1 MWLNLNANTA
11 KSQGRAATMSAM
23 AAYERSPAYK
33 PGQTTAFKLSRSKI
47 ELFTQCQR
55 CFWLEA
61 RLKIKRPS
69 SPPFLINSAI
79 DSLLKAEF
87 DTYRAKGQQHPWQIE
102 FKVDAKPF
110 AHADLDRWRHTFTGV
125 QHLHEPTNLLIFGGV
140 DDVWQTPKGELVV
153 VDYKATA
160 KNNEITDLG
169 PKGTWHDQYRR
180 QMEVYQW
187 LLRGEGHKV
196 SDTGYFVYAN
206 GISKKDGFFNKVEF
220 RTNVFPYKGSDKWVE
235 PTLVKIKACLE
246 SDEMPP
252 VGTAAMGGEC
262 EYCAYARAR
271 TQLTLNAIKGSKND

>member
-1 MWLNLNANTA
+1 M
-11 KSQGRAATMSAM
+11 
-23 AAYERSPAYK
+23 AYERSPAYK
-33 PGQTTAFKLSRSKI
+33 PGQTTPFKISRSKI
-47 ELFTQCQR
+47 DLFAQCQR

-79 DSLLKAEF
+79 DALLKIEF
-87 DTYRAKGQQHPWQIE
+87 DSYRKDGKQHPWQIE

-110 AHADLDRWRHTFTGV
+110 AHKDLDRWRHTFTGV
-125 QHLHEPTNLLIFGGV
+125 QHLHEPTNLLVFGGV
-140 DDVWQTPKGELVV
+140 DDVWENSKNELVV

-160 KNNEITDLG
+160 KNEEINDLK
-169 PKGTWHDQYRR
+169 PAGTWHDMYRR

-206 GISKKDGFFNKVEF
+206 GIAKKDGFFNKVEF

-235 PTLVKIKACLE
+235 PTLVKIKKCLE

-252 VGTAAMGGEC
+252 VGQQVMNPDEPC
-262 EYCAYARAR
+262 EFCSYAKAR
-271 TQLTLNAIKGSKND
+271 TQLTLDAVGAKK

>member
-1 MWLNLNANTA
+1 MP
-11 KSQGRAATMSAM
+11 
-23 AAYERSPAYK
+23 YERSPAYK
-33 PGQTTAFKLSRSKI
+33 PGQTEPFKLSRSKI
-47 ELFTQCQR
+47 ELFTQCPR

-79 DSLLKAEF
+79 DALLKTEF
-87 DTYRAKGQQHPWQIE
+87 DSFRKKGEQHPWQVE
-102 FKVDAKPF
+102 FKIDARPY
-110 AHADLDRWRHTFTGV
+110 AHEHLDRWRHTFTGV

-140 DDVWQTPKGELVV
+140 DDVWVNSKDELVV

-160 KNNEITDLG
+160 KEKEITDLG
-169 PKGTWHDQYRR
+169 PAGTWHDQYRR

-206 GISKKDGFFNKVEF
+206 GIAKADGFYNKVEF
-220 RTNVFPYKGSDKWVE
+220 RTNIFPHKGSDKWIE
-235 PTLVKIKACLE
+235 PTLLKIKECLE
-246 SDEMPP
+246 SDKMPA

-262 EYCAYARAR
+262 EFCVYAKAR
-271 TQLTLNAIKGSKND
+271 TKLTLDVLKNKK